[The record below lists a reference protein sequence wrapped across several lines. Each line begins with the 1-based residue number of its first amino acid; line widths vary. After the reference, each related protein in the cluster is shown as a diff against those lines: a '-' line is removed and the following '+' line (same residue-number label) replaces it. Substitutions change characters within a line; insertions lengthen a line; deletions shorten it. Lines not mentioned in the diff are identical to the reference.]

1 MTRSKN
7 TSVFSSFF
15 HYVSLNVLAMLG
27 TSCYIL
33 ADTFFIANGIGEEG
47 LTALNLVLP
56 LFNILNATGLMIGI
70 GGATKYA
77 IHQAKGEQEAGNA
90 VFFHAFLLTLLA
102 SVLFVAT
109 GICFTEPICRWLGSD
124 ATTHTDMV
132 IYLRTLYCF
141 APLFLLNQLFAAFVR
156 NDGAPNRV
164 MAATML
170 GTLSNIVLDYVL
182 IFPFNM
188 GMLGAVLATACAPL
202 LGILMQL
209 FYFRKSSCQL
219 RLQPCCVQMRFLKP
233 IFLLGGSEWITEV
246 ASGIVIFC
254 FNFVILREAGNTGV
268 AAYGI
273 IANIAM
279 VAACLCTGIAQGVQP
294 LLSHSYGRGEM
305 QQVRKLLCLT
315 LGTALGFA
323 VILYGVLFGFT
334 ESIVGLFNTGGNVI
348 LERMAESG
356 IRIYFLAFFF
366 AGCNIAASAFFS
378 AVERPLFS
386 FCISLLRSGVIL
398 LPVLFA
404 FAAVWHMNGIWA
416 SYPVAELGT
425 CLVAVLLLGLFWR
438 RVAADSESAGRFG
451 QGFPKKSE
459 N

>member
-1 MTRSKN
+1 MIQSKN
-7 TSVFSSFF
+7 ASVFSSFF

-33 ADTFFIANGIGEEG
+33 ADTFFIANGIGEDG

-56 LFNILNATGLMIGI
+56 LFNVLNATGLMIGI

-77 IHQAKGEQEAGNA
+77 IYRARGEKEEGSRI
-90 VFFHAFLLTLLA
+90 FFHALLLA
-102 SVLFVAT
+102 LLVSVLFIAIGVW
-109 GICFTEPICRWLGSD
+109 FTEPICRWLGSNA
-124 ATTHTDMV
+124 ATHADMV

-141 APLFLLNQLFAAFVR
+141 APLFLCNQLFAAFVR

-170 GTLSNIVLDYVL
+170 GTLSNIVLDYVF
-182 IFPFNM
+182 IFPFDM

-202 LGILMQL
+202 VGIGIQL

-219 RLQPCCVQMRFLKP
+219 RLQPCQIQAHFLKP
-233 IFLLGGSEWITEV
+233 IFLLGGAEWITEV
-246 ASGIVIFC
+246 ASGIVICC

-273 IANIAM
+273 IANIAI

-294 LLSHSYGRGEM
+294 LISHSYGKGET
-305 QQVRKLLCLT
+305 QQVRNLLQLT

-334 ESIVGLFNTGGNVI
+334 ECIVSLFNTDGNVV
-348 LERMAESG
+348 LKEMAEG
-356 IRIYFLAFFF
+356 GVRIYFLAFFF

-378 AVERPLFS
+378 AVERPFFS

-416 SYPVAELGT
+416 SYPVAECVT
-425 CLVAVLLLGLFWR
+425 CVVALILLIRFWR
-438 RVAADSESAGRFG
+438 RKRRIL
-451 QGFPKKSE
+451 
-459 N
+459 

>member
-1 MTRSKN
+1 MKAQTKSH
-7 TSVFSSFF
+7 SILSSFF

-33 ADTFFIANGIGEEG
+33 ADTFFIANGIGETG

-56 LFNILNATGLMIGI
+56 LFNLLNATGLMIGI

-77 IHQAKGEQEAGNA
+77 IYRARGEKDEGNC
-90 VFFHAFLLTLLA
+90 VFFHALLLTLLA
-102 SVLFVAT
+102 SIVFVVT
-109 GICFTEPICRWLGSD
+109 GICFTEPICRWLGSSA
-124 ATTHTDMV
+124 ATHVDMV

-170 GTLSNIVLDYVL
+170 GTLSNIVLDYVF
-182 IFPFNM
+182 IFPFDM

-219 RLQPCCVQMRFLKP
+219 RLRLGGIQMRFLKP

-246 ASGIVIFC
+246 ASGVVIFC

-294 LLSHSYGRGEM
+294 LLSYSYGRGEIRKL
-305 QQVRKLLCLT
+305 RKLLSLT

-323 VILYGVLFGFT
+323 VILYGILFGFT
-334 ESIVGLFNTGGNVI
+334 ETIVGVFNTGENVI

-356 IRIYFLAFFF
+356 VRIYFLAFFF
-366 AGCNIAASAFFS
+366 VGCNIAASAFFS

-386 FCISLLRSGVIL
+386 FCISLLRSGIIL
-398 LPVLFA
+398 LPILFI
-404 FAAVWHMNGIWA
+404 FAAIWHMNGIWA

-425 CLVAVLLLGLFWR
+425 CVVTVLLLVLFWR
-438 RVAADSESAGRFG
+438 KGRF
-451 QGFPKKSE
+451 Q
-459 N
+459 

>member
-1 MTRSKN
+1 MKTQIKSH
-7 TSVFSSFF
+7 SILSAFF

-33 ADTFFIANGIGEEG
+33 ADTFFIANGIGETG

-56 LFNILNATGLMIGI
+56 LFNVLNATGLMIGI

-77 IHQAKGEQEAGNA
+77 IYQARGEKDEGNR
-90 VFFHAFLLTLLA
+90 VFFHALLLA
-102 SVLFVAT
+102 LLAGVVFVVI
-109 GICFTEPICRWLGSD
+109 GVCFTEPICRWLGSS
-124 ATTHTDMV
+124 AETHADMV

-170 GTLSNIVLDYVL
+170 GTLSNIVLDYVF
-182 IFPFNM
+182 IFPFDM
-188 GMLGAVLATACAPL
+188 GMLGAVLATICAPL
-202 LGILMQL
+202 LGILIQL
-209 FYFRKSSCQL
+209 FYFRKPSCQL
-219 RLQPCCVQMRFLKP
+219 QLQLGGIQMRFLKP

-294 LLSHSYGRGEM
+294 LLSHSYGRGEI
-305 QQVRKLLCLT
+305 QQLRKLLSFT

-323 VILYGVLFGFT
+323 VIVYGILFGFT
-334 ESIVGLFNTGGNVI
+334 ETIVGVFNTEENVV
-348 LERMAESG
+348 LAHMAESG
-356 IRIYFLAFFF
+356 VRIYFLAFFF
-366 AGCNIAASAFFS
+366 VGCNIAASAFFS
-378 AVERPLFS
+378 AVERPFFS
-386 FCISLLRSGVIL
+386 FCISLLRGGIIL

-404 FAAVWHMNGIWA
+404 FASIWHMNGIWA

-425 CLVAVLLLGLFWR
+425 CVVTVLLLVLFWR
-438 RVAADSESAGRFG
+438 KARV
-451 QGFPKKSE
+451 K
-459 N
+459 